1 MNIAYSKLNEILFSY
16 WTFVSSIYL
25 VVSWNQAFAQD
36 LSCLSLWQVKI
47 LNDSCHLQ
55 WQVNTNSHLSIFWQN
70 IFVLYEWILLHVC
83 ILQYKL
89 GNSPRQ
95 SSMAQYYLYI
105 TPVSSNTKYL
115 LVNNSQNITREARTR
130 AYCLS
135 CPKRARAHLHRS
147 PVHPAQ
153 KLIWIFSEF
162 LIM

>member
-1 MNIAYSKLNEILFSY
+1 MCLFLIYEDRPLRKICHASHY
-16 WTFVSSIYL
+16 DRWKSWMTVAICNDRWTPIPTFQFFGKIYL
-25 VVSWNQAFAQD
+25 YCMNEYFYMYVY
-36 LSCLSLWQVKI
+36 I
-47 LNDSCHLQ
+47 
-55 WQVNTNSHLSIFWQN
+55 
-70 IFVLYEWILLHVC
+70 
-83 ILQYKL
+83 QYKL

-105 TPVSSNTKYL
+105 TPVYSNTKYL
-115 LVNNSQNITREARTR
+115 LVNNSQNITREARAR

-153 KLIWIFSEF
+153 KLVWIFSEF